1 MSFDEFFL
9 QTRGL
14 AQAFRSEPV
23 IAAIRGVGGIAVTVV
38 EFSSADRQ
46 RTAIAWTHL
55 ADTEAATALA
65 DALERAPRHVTG
77 GTTAIGAAICIRLDR
92 FQDNGFEGARLVIDV
107 SGDGRSNGG
116 VLTSFA
122 RDRAVASGITIN
134 GLAILNEEPDLDR
147 YYVQN
152 VIGGP
157 AAFAGSA
164 EDYEDFAG
172 AILAKLLREIAASR
186 SRGPPHPASREASV
200 AARRGAA
207 TASWPAPRRAP
218 PRRARPRV
226 GCPCWAIVPTP
237 TRPHR
242 PEAIPERPLFSPPPR
257 RGRRLGHGGRCRCRR
272 PPASGRC
279 TTSAWCHRWRAVR

>member
-1 MSFDEFFL
+1 MRRARRFAFAVVVASAFAWAPAAHALAVDLELALYVDSSSSVSFDEFFL

-77 GTTAIGAAICIRLDR
+77 GTTAIGAAIASASTG

-157 AAFAGSA
+157 AAFAGPA

-172 AILAKLLREIAASR
+172 AILAKLLREIGGLAIARAA
-186 SRGPPHPASREASV
+186 
-200 AARRGAA
+200 
-207 TASWPAPRRAP
+207 APGEP
-218 PRRARPRV
+218 
-226 GCPCWAIVPTP
+226 
-237 TRPHR
+237 
-242 PEAIPERPLFSPPPR
+242 
-257 RGRRLGHGGRCRCRR
+257 GG
-272 PPASGRC
+272 
-279 TTSAWCHRWRAVR
+279 